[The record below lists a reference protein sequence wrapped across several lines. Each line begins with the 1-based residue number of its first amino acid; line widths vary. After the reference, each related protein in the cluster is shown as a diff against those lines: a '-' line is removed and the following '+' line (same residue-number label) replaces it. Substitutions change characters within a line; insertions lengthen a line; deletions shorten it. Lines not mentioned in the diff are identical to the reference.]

1 MQLRRRGR
9 VRAYKDIRQAED
21 AQLAGLRS
29 TAAELLDSYGR
40 FLGGDMIEGLCLL
53 REAVVREQERR
64 AAPDTPRSAQGFLRC
79 GAVPTAATPGGHHAT
94 S

>member
-1 MQLRRRGR
+1 
-9 VRAYKDIRQAED
+9 
-21 AQLAGLRS
+21 
-29 TAAELLDSYGR
+29 
-40 FLGGDMIEGLCLL
+40 LGGDMIEGLCLL

>member
-1 MQLRRRGR
+1 MR
-9 VRAYKDIRQAED
+9 VYRDIRMAQD
-21 AQLAGLRS
+21 AQLAGLGN

-53 REAVVREQERR
+53 REAVAREQGRR
-64 AAPDTPRSAQGFLRC
+64 VAPDTPRSARERLPC
-79 GAVPTAATPGGHHAT
+79 DAVPTAATPGGHRDT